1 MVKIVTC
8 TGNFR
13 KKQFFKVIDKIA
25 NFFENKKNYVILL
38 TDEFKGIDLD
48 LDINDKIEI
57 DTFENCVSKSDYI
70 FSIGG
75 DGTILSTVRK
85 LGSKQIPVLGIHIGS
100 LGFLAQTTDKNLN
113 KALDCIIKDNYSI
126 DKRIILSVQINNNKT
141 FFALNDAVVDRGSSG
156 RILKSRLTIDEKHS
170 NNYTS
175 DGIIIS
181 TPTGSTGYS
190 LSSGGP
196 IIMPELDVFTI
207 TPISSHSLSARPIVI
222 SAKSFIKIGFTDN
235 FEGAALTIDGQQRI
249 ELKRSDIISI
259 RKSSHYANL
268 LMLPFNDYIA
278 TLKEKLYWSG
288 ASKKD

>member
-1 MVKIVTC
+1 MVKVITC

-13 KKQFFKVIDKIA
+13 KKQFFKIIDKISD
-25 NFFENKKNYVILL
+25 FFKNKKNYIILV

-48 LDINDKIEI
+48 HYIDNNIEI
-57 DTFENCVSKSDYI
+57 NTFDNCISRSDYI

-75 DGTILSTVRK
+75 DGTILSTIRK
-85 LGSKQIPVLGIHIGS
+85 LGNKQIPVLGIHIGN
-100 LGFLAQTTDKNLN
+100 LGFLAQTTDINLN
-113 KALDCIIKDNYSI
+113 KTLDHIIKNDYSI
-126 DKRIILSVQINNNKT
+126 DKRIILSVQINNNKF
-141 FFALNDAVVDRGSSG
+141 FFALNDAVVDHGSSG

-196 IIMPELDVFTI
+196 IIMPDLDVFNI

-222 SAKSFIKIGFTDN
+222 SSKSFIKIGFTDD
-235 FEGAALTIDGQQRI
+235 FEDAALTIDGQQRI
-249 ELKRSDIISI
+249 KLKRSDIISV

-268 LMLPFNDYIA
+268 IMLPFNDYIS